1 MKSAVIISGL
11 PGKMPTAAA
20 ETMLATEKLYDYL
33 VSPQAFTGP
42 EITDKTVTI
51 GGAKI
56 GLFKRDKWTSV
67 VEDER
72 TIGWDVYAIDFSR
85 SADLDKRAESIR
97 SNVEFYCTHKIPF
110 VLGAIGG
117 DLQEITD
124 LVKRSEI
131 CAVVAPNMCLQ
142 VVVLQAMLK
151 YGAETFPNAFKGF
164 SLKVKESHQESKGQE
179 TSGTAK
185 AMVGYFKILGTI
197 LEGCI
202 EMVRDPFEQYK
213 MGVAKKYLEG
223 HGWHS
228 YILALSDIMF
238 FRIVHNINGREPY
251 AEGAKQ
257 AFLFLREQMKR
268 GKKGEVFSMIDVAK
282 GSANTELAEMQ

>member
-1 MKSAVIISGL
+1 MSRPIVIIAGL

-20 ETMLATEKLYDYL
+20 EKILAAEDSWKNYL
-33 VSPQAFTGP
+33 LSRNAFTGP

-56 GLFKRDKWTSV
+56 GLLQREKWPWF
-67 VEDER
+67 VEQER
-72 TIGWDVYAIDFSR
+72 IGGWNVYVIDFSR
-85 SADLDKRAESIR
+85 SADLKKRAESIR
-97 SNVEFYCTHKIPF
+97 SNVEFYCTYKIPF
-110 VLGAIGG
+110 VLGAVGG
-117 DLQEITD
+117 DLAEITE

-142 VVVLQAMLK
+142 VVALQAMMK
-151 YGAETFPNAFKGF
+151 YGAETFPNAFKDF

-185 AMVGYFKILGTI
+185 AMVGYFKALGAI
-197 LEGCI
+197 LEGGI
-202 EMVRDPFEQYK
+202 EMVRDKYEQYK
-213 MGVAKKYLEG
+213 MGVAKKYLDG

-228 YILALSDIMF
+228 YILALGDIMF
-238 FRIVHNINGREPY
+238 FRIIHNINGREPY

-257 AFLFLREQMKR
+257 AFLFLREQMEL
-268 GKKGEVFSMIDVAK
+268 GKKGEVFSMIDIAK
-282 GSANTELAEMQ
+282 ALPAPKTE